1 MGTLPVLQTLKEA
14 IEFVQDFQDRIDIL
28 QYTHPEKAKTGVVT
42 SFRRK
47 SVFID
52 KDINKVIKI
61 YPRCYGE
68 ILYQFVLDTN
78 RHGIDFFLPMNKEY
92 ETFNFL
98 IVSQEILSPLREPD
112 DLLIYL
118 SSLEKRELL
127 FSIINFFDMRDIK
140 AANCGKNSNGQ
151 IQCYDFDLIASF
163 EKIKNS
169 KKDINLILKELLN
182 KTPLLK
188 TKIQRTDKKV
198 MIEEFKNYLNSL
210 QTSAN
215 ELSQLKSLNNL
226 PVDISWRNKLVVEGD
241 DGFIYKTDD
250 YISTIKRLLVNRY
263 FISIG
268 LNNIFLEEKIVKDMS
283 SSYFITTKQVK
294 VEPSLDSEKDIYD
307 LILNQCKTEEL
318 KNLCTILFKEL
329 NIIGYSK
336 SNSGFLADG
345 TIRIFDWIDNLALTQ
360 RESDFILI
368 DATGK
373 EIFRDRFSI

>member
-1 MGTLPVLQTLKEA
+1 M
-14 IEFVQDFQDRIDIL
+14 
-28 QYTHPEKAKTGVVT
+28 
-42 SFRRK
+42 
-47 SVFID
+47 
-52 KDINKVIKI
+52 
-61 YPRCYGE
+61 
-68 ILYQFVLDTN
+68 LDTN

-118 SSLEKRELL
+118 SSLEKKELL
-127 FSIINFFDMRDIK
+127 FSIIDFFDIRDIK
-140 AANCGKNSNGQ
+140 AANCGKNSEGK
-151 IQCYDFDLIASF
+151 IQCYDFELIASF

-182 KTPLLK
+182 KIPLLK

-210 QTSAN
+210 QVSAS
-215 ELSQLKSLNNL
+215 ELSKLKSLNNL

-250 YISTIKRLLVNRY
+250 YISTIKRLLINRF

-283 SSYFITTKQVK
+283 SPYFITTKQVK
-294 VEPSLDSEKDIYD
+294 VEPSLDSEKEIYD

-318 KNLCTILFKEL
+318 KNLCVTLFREL

-360 RESDFILI
+360 RENDFILI
-368 DATGK
+368 DASGE
-373 EIFRDRFSI
+373 EIFHDRFSL

>member
-1 MGTLPVLQTLKEA
+1 MSTLPMLQTLKEA

-28 QYTHPEKAKTGVVT
+28 QYTHPEKEKTGVVT

-52 KDINKVIKI
+52 KGINKVIKI

-68 ILYQFVLDTN
+68 ILYQFILDTN

-98 IVSQEILSPLREPD
+98 IVSQKILSPLKEPD

-118 SSLEKRELL
+118 SGLEKRELL
-127 FSIINFFDMRDIK
+127 FSIIDFFDIRDIK

-198 MIEEFKNYLNSL
+198 MIKEFKNYLNSL
-210 QTSAN
+210 QASAN

-226 PVDISWRNKLVVEGD
+226 PVDISWRNKLVIEGD

-250 YISTIKRLLVNRY
+250 YISAIKRLLVNRY

-318 KNLCTILFKEL
+318 KNLCASLFKEL

-345 TIRIFDWIDNLALTQ
+345 SIRIFDWIDNLALTQ

-373 EIFRDRFSI
+373 EIFRDRFSV

>member
-1 MGTLPVLQTLKEA
+1 
-14 IEFVQDFQDRIDIL
+14 
-28 QYTHPEKAKTGVVT
+28 
-42 SFRRK
+42 
-47 SVFID
+47 
-52 KDINKVIKI
+52 
-61 YPRCYGE
+61 
-68 ILYQFVLDTN
+68 
-78 RHGIDFFLPMNKEY
+78 
-92 ETFNFL
+92 
-98 IVSQEILSPLREPD
+98 
-112 DLLIYL
+112 
-118 SSLEKRELL
+118 
-127 FSIINFFDMRDIK
+127 
-140 AANCGKNSNGQ
+140 
-151 IQCYDFDLIASF
+151 
-163 EKIKNS
+163 
-169 KKDINLILKELLN
+169 
-182 KTPLLK
+182 
-188 TKIQRTDKKV
+188 

-318 KNLCTILFKEL
+318 KNLCTTLFKEL

>member
-1 MGTLPVLQTLKEA
+1 
-14 IEFVQDFQDRIDIL
+14 
-28 QYTHPEKAKTGVVT
+28 
-42 SFRRK
+42 
-47 SVFID
+47 
-52 KDINKVIKI
+52 
-61 YPRCYGE
+61 
-68 ILYQFVLDTN
+68 
-78 RHGIDFFLPMNKEY
+78 
-92 ETFNFL
+92 
-98 IVSQEILSPLREPD
+98 
-112 DLLIYL
+112 
-118 SSLEKRELL
+118 
-127 FSIINFFDMRDIK
+127 
-140 AANCGKNSNGQ
+140 
-151 IQCYDFDLIASF
+151 
-163 EKIKNS
+163 
-169 KKDINLILKELLN
+169 
-182 KTPLLK
+182 
-188 TKIQRTDKKV
+188 